1 MHKSVQITTIIV
13 VGIILLSLIGIYKL
27 SPASD
32 TISVNG
38 QATFNSMPDLVTVYF
53 NVESKA
59 TTSSEAN
66 QLNSEIVEKLTTNI
80 LALGFEEKNIITE
93 NFNVYPNNEWING
106 KMIPKG
112 YVATHSIKIEMSTS
126 ETQKIGQVIDAGV
139 NAGAGIS
146 YINFELS
153 PEKQSEAK
161 AEAIKLAA
169 QDAKVQAQALADG
182 LDKKVGKLVSVSLDD
197 FNYYPW
203 RVYSA
208 SGVSE
213 DAMMAKEATTNIQP
227 GDKEI
232 SARVSAVYKIR

>member
-32 TISVNG
+32 TI
-38 QATFNSMPDLVTVYF
+38 
-53 NVESKA
+53 ESKA

>member
-1 MHKSVQITTIIV
+1 M

>member
-1 MHKSVQITTIIV
+1 MQ
-13 VGIILLSLIGIYKL
+13 IILLSLIGIYKL

-169 QDAKVQAQALADG
+169 QDAKLQAEALAEG
-182 LDKKVGKLVSVSLDD
+182 MDKNNEHSTG
-197 FNYYPW
+197 
-203 RVYSA
+203 R
-208 SGVSE
+208 
-213 DAMMAKEATTNIQP
+213 
-227 GDKEI
+227 
-232 SARVSAVYKIR
+232 